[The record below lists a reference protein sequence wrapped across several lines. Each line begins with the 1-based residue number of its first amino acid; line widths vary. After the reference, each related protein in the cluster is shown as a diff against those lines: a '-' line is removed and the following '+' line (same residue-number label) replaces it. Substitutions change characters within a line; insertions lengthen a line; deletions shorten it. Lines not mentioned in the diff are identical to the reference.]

1 MNEENPRV
9 TMIMGAGAV
18 LDMDFPC
25 GITKPSTWNITNA
38 VKDSYEDVFDKSRLI
53 TVVDDIYQH
62 LIKIFPSNTNICW
75 EANPVPN
82 IHFEI
87 LFHVME
93 QLLAYEG
100 VWSGNNH
107 NPDRYPHFGPFTSQN
122 FSFSRQDLL
131 QIMWKFIMRIMD
143 IVNGYDTYFRN
154 DGGKED
160 WYRDFF
166 KSEFKW
172 DVFNFNYD
180 TTVEQSIKHYED
192 GFESV
197 PERIDAIF
205 NPLKLMKNSENLSTI
220 NHIHGCINYFYKDD
234 SDSDMFVTNIHDLY
248 RYPNYDEVRKRM
260 IGRGQSNQTAQN
272 NEEYYAGPIITGL
285 RKTEKLTCMPYDF
298 YHGNLY
304 KAIESSNA
312 MVIVGYSFGDLYVN
326 NLINRMH
333 SIWKGKERIVLIDKW
348 DGSKIMGSKSNLD
361 KYLQTLSKGE
371 IEFLELMSG
380 QTYIGEMTNSFIDP
394 DVFKPKYS
402 KNGALMLI
410 TSGMKIASS
419 IRDDIYDFLE
429 S

>member
-1 MNEENPRV
+1 
-9 TMIMGAGAV
+9 MIMGAGAV

-25 GITKPSTWNITNA
+25 GILKPTTWNITKAVRNA
-38 VKDSYEDVFDKSRLI
+38 YDDVFDRSRQI
-53 TVVDDIYQH
+53 TLVENIYQH
-62 LIKIFPSNTNICW
+62 LLKSFPSDKNIWW

-107 NPDRYPHFGPFTSQN
+107 NPDCFPHFGPFTSKN
-122 FSFSRQDLL
+122 FDFCRRDLR

-143 IVNGYDTYFRN
+143 IVNDYDTYFRN

-180 TTVEQSIKHYED
+180 TTVEQSIQQYED
-192 GFESV
+192 GFESIHG
-197 PERIDAIF
+197 RIDAIF
-205 NPLKLMKNSENLSTI
+205 NPLKLITNVKNLSTV

-234 SDSDMFVTNIHDLY
+234 ANSDMYETNIHDLY
-248 RYPNYDEVRKRM
+248 RYPNYEEVRKRM
-260 IGRGQSNQTAQN
+260 IGRGQSNQAAQN

-304 KAIESSNA
+304 KAIQSSNA
-312 MVIVGYSFGDLYVN
+312 MVIVGYSFGDLYIN

-333 SIWKGKERIVLIDKW
+333 FIWKGKERIVLIDKW

-361 KYLQTLSKGE
+361 KYLQTLSRGE
-371 IEFLELMSG
+371 IVFLELMSG
-380 QTYIGEMTNSFIDP
+380 QTYIGDMINSFIDT
-394 DVFKPKYS
+394 DIHKPKYS
-402 KNGALMLI
+402 GNRTLLLI
-410 TSGMKIASS
+410 TSGMKKASS
-419 IRDDIYDFLE
+419 IRDEIYDFLE